1 MSNFLPAHPLIWGVD
16 VMASGFSAGMI
27 LRWPWMLVL
36 LPEHREEKN
45 CKATGPFIK
54 LVFKEKKAQKYVH
67 IGISWGLDKT
77 ISTWHCEAGMQSIH
91 RSPAPLSLC
100 KAGQRELMFA
110 QLPWGSGDLR
120 SSLNQSIK
128 FILWASPWPPSRTV
142 HFIVILF
149 KDWTQKAFRLI
160 LRYQEIDEADRPY
173 FLISRGFLDFE
184 LYHLCLWCSG
194 RSVVS
199 SFRVVWMAPE
209 VLGKIYITDWIMS
222 QQVNKEPTHLE
233 VAEDAIF
240 LGSIQPTGRRSR
252 ELCTAAH

>member
-27 LRWPWMLVL
+27 LGWPWMLVL

-77 ISTWHCEAGMQSIH
+77 ISTWLCEAGMQSIH

-110 QLPWGSGDLR
+110 QLLWGSGDLR

-149 KDWTQKAFRLI
+149 KDWTQKAFCLI

-173 FLISRGFLDFE
+173 FLSAE
-184 LYHLCLWCSG
+184 
-194 RSVVS
+194 VS
-199 SFRVVWMAPE
+199 WTLNCITCVSD
-209 VLGKIYITDWIMS
+209 VLGGVLS
-222 QQVNKEPTHLE
+222 PPLE
-233 VAEDAIF
+233 LSGWPQRYLEKSTSLI
-240 LGSIQPTGRRSR
+240 
-252 ELCTAAH
+252 E